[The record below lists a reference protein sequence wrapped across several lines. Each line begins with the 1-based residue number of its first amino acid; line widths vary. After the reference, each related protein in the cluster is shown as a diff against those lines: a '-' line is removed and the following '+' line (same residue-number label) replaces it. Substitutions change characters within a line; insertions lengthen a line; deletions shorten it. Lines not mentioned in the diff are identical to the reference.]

1 MHSIRMEISIL
12 GGGSTWESDGES
24 KKSTMA
30 ESIVVVTSSSGTS
43 ITT

>member
-1 MHSIRMEISIL
+1 MHSIRMEIYIED
-12 GGGSTWESDGES
+12 GGSTGENDGES
-24 KKSTMA
+24 KESTMA